1 MSAREYDR
9 WPMIDGTSRR
19 ADDRREIERYLEQG
33 PAPESVQA
41 YLAQHARISDAAQMI
56 DSKTRIILLRSQ
68 RLEEALP
75 SQPPPAQE
83 LQSLRSDVLAL
94 HHIATQ
100 VADHAR
106 FSVRMELVGRVTE
119 HRMSAVH
126 GLPADPGLQHRDLA
140 QTLKARAAARSL
152 PALGRAGSPEREPE
166 REP

>member
-1 MSAREYDR
+1 MSAAEHDP
-9 WPMIDGTSRR
+9 WPMIDGASRR
-19 ADDRREIERYLEQG
+19 ADDRREIERYLAEG
-33 PAPESVQA
+33 PSPESAQA
-41 YLAQHARISDAAQMI
+41 YLTQHARISDAAEMI
-56 DSKTRIILLRSQ
+56 DAKTRNILLRSQ

-75 SQPPPAQE
+75 TQPPPAQE

-119 HRMSAVH
+119 HRMSEVH

-152 PALGRAGSPEREPE
+152 APLGRARTLDIEPDREP
-166 REP
+166 